1 MSWKPEVDEINQ
13 RYAWAE
19 EMGGA
24 ETIAK
29 RHKNGYLTIRE
40 RISGV
45 VDDGSF
51 REVGKLAG
59 KGSYK
64 DGKLV
69 GFKPAPYVMGMAKID
84 GRPVAIGGEDTTL
97 RGGTNWGT
105 TRRKGGQGGFIDDF
119 AYYSR
124 IPLIRLID
132 GYGGSASTAKRL
144 GFSALPG
151 HSVENNINPIEL
163 MEIVPVVGAVMGIA
177 AGGPAGRAVFSHW
190 SVMVKGQSQIFAAG
204 PSVVERGIGRTVS
217 KEELGGYKV
226 AADNAGV
233 IQNVAKSEE
242 ACFQQIRQFL
252 SYLPSNIWEL
262 PPCKNVGDPVDRI
275 EEELLEIV
283 PRDRRKPYD
292 MRKVIKLIVDTG
304 SFFEIQATHGRSAI
318 TVLARLNG
326 HTVGIIANNPM
337 YGGVVDV
344 KAARKQTH
352 FIDLCDQFHIPL
364 LFFVDVPGFNV
375 GVDAEMA
382 GTLREGMNVGYAK
395 AQANVPMISLITR
408 KCYGMAG
415 GAVLDKFGLDFK
427 IAWPSAEWGSLP
439 IEGGVDGTYRREI
452 ASADDPDKRRKELE
466 MEMRALSSPFLTAEA
481 FGIEDIIDPRETR
494 AYLCDFIEMQQPR
507 IRTTLGPKIKGG
519 TRP

>member
-1 MSWKPEVDEINQ
+1 MSWKPEVDEIKQ

-24 ETIAK
+24 ETIGK
-29 RHKNGYLTIRE
+29 RHEKGYLTVRE
-40 RISGV
+40 RIAGV

-59 KGSYK
+59 KGRYE

-69 GFKPAPYVMGMAKID
+69 GFTPAPYVMGMAKVD

-144 GFSALPG
+144 GYSALPG
-151 HSVENNINPIEL
+151 HSVENNINPVEL
-163 MEIVPVVGAVMGIA
+163 MDVVPVVGAVMGIA
-177 AGGPAGRAVFSHW
+177 AGGPAGRAVYSHW

-204 PSVVERGIGRTVS
+204 PSVVERGIGRTVT

-226 AADNAGV
+226 SAEAAG
-233 IQNVAKSEE
+233 IIHNVAKNEE
-242 ACFQQIRQFL
+242 DCFRMIRQFL
-252 SYLPSNIWEL
+252 SYMPSNVWEL
-262 PPCKNVGDPVDRI
+262 PPVVDNGDPTDRA

-283 PRDRRKPYD
+283 PRDRRQPYD
-292 MRKVIKLIVDTG
+292 MRKLIRLVVDKE
-304 SFFEIQATHGRSAI
+304 SAFEIQPGHGRSVH
-318 TVLARLNG
+318 TVLARMDG
-326 HTVGIIANNPM
+326 RSVGIIANNPM
-337 YGGVVDV
+337 HGGVVDV
-344 KAARKQTH
+344 RAARKQTH

-364 LFFVDVPGFNV
+364 LFFVDVPGFNI

-382 GTLREGMNVGYAK
+382 GTLRDGMNVGFAK
-395 AQANVPMISLITR
+395 TQASVPIISLITR

-427 IAWPSAEWGSLP
+427 IAWPSGEWGSLP
-439 IEGGVDGTYRREI
+439 IEGGVAATYRREI
-452 ASADDPDKRRKELE
+452 ANAEDPEKRTQELE
-466 MEMRALSSPFLTAEA
+466 AEMRALASPFLTAEA

-494 AYLCDFIEMQQPR
+494 AYLCDFLEAQRPR
-507 IRTTLGPKIKGG
+507 LRSSIGPKGKGG